1 MLDQARMN
9 ATLLALALLVPA
21 TGFAAEHRCAAD
33 ARVQARKLLVFH
45 TEADRNVGID
55 EEVTQLSSIANPA
68 AKQQRF
74 DVLELHGYVYKANYR
89 IRLLYAQVPG
99 PCVLMGQE
107 ILEHA
112 KL

>member
-1 MLDQARMN
+1 MKAFVVF
-9 ATLLALALLVPA
+9 LALIAATPA
-21 TGFAAEHRCAAD
+21 FTAEHRCAAE
-33 ARVQARKLLVFH
+33 AREQARKLLVFH

-55 EEVTQLSSIANPA
+55 DAVVQLPSIANPA
-68 AKQQRF
+68 AKKQRF
-74 DVLELHGYVYKANYR
+74 DVLEVRGYVYKADYR

>member
-1 MLDQARMN
+1 MSTL
-9 ATLLALALLVPA
+9 LLALALA
-21 TGFAAEHRCAAD
+21 TGSSADAPPHHCAAD

-45 TEADRNVGID
+45 AEADRNVGID
-55 EEVTQLSSIANPA
+55 DAVTVLPSIANPA

-74 DVLELHGYVYKANYR
+74 DVLELRGYVYKANYR

-99 PCVLMGQE
+99 SCVLMGQE

>member
-1 MLDQARMN
+1 MFGLILA
-9 ATLLALALLVPA
+9 ATLSAPPA
-21 TGFAAEHRCAAD
+21 PHACAAE
-33 ARVQARKLLVFH
+33 ARVQARKLLMFH

-55 EEVTQLSSIANPA
+55 DAVTVLPSIANPA